1 MKKITLTIG
10 LIAAMLSTNAQ
21 DTTCTY
27 FTDNRIIEFD
37 YKTSVILF
45 EVPHLSYYYDVYIKY
60 GNTLCLHFSDDKPR
74 LRKVITTFFDGTTS
88 TVVLDSKDN
97 VYFSPPGASK
107 VTVSKPRFIMLPNFK

>member
-27 FTDNRIIEFD
+27 FADNRIIEFD

-88 TVVLDSKDN
+88 TEILDSKDD
-97 VYFSPPGASK
+97 VYYTSLGVTK
-107 VTVSKPRFIMLPNFK
+107 VLVGRPYIAIKL